1 MKKRI
6 DKAEVWHE
14 EWKKRRLYNAR
25 QQLWLSH
32 QQRSG
37 CFFLGSQMTHLPG
50 PSQNS
55 GMTKFQEVRMS
66 VCMVTGIAHG
76 VLNHLPSIFS
86 SISPRTVW
94 DGGFAQEKV
103 ISNSR
108 DRDSHSGFHVI
119 LRGDLNGGEL
129 MGLWALSFGATTGTL
144 LETCYHLGP

>member
-6 DKAEVWHE
+6 DKAEVWQE
-14 EWKKRRLYNAR
+14 EWKKRGLYIAR

-37 CFFLGSQMTHLPG
+37 CFFLGSQMTHLPC
-50 PSQNS
+50 QNS
-55 GMTKFQEVRMS
+55 GMTKSQEVSMS

-76 VLNHLPSIFS
+76 VLNHQPSVFF

-94 DGGFAQEKV
+94 DGGFAQGKV

-129 MGLWALSFGATTGTL
+129 MGL
-144 LETCYHLGP
+144 

>member
-14 EWKKRRLYNAR
+14 EWKKRGLYNAR

-37 CFFLGSQMTHLPG
+37 CFFLGSQMTHLPC
-50 PSQNS
+50 QNS
-55 GMTKFQEVRMS
+55 GMTKLQEVSMS

-76 VLNHLPSIFS
+76 VLNHRPSIFF

-94 DGGFAQEKV
+94 GGGFAQGKV

-129 MGLWALSFGATTGTL
+129 MGL
-144 LETCYHLGP
+144 